1 MRRNLV
7 FGGVTR
13 QELNR
18 GLSSVACLAFVA
30 LLGLAFWAG
39 ALWLGQLLLRISQ
52 TGF

>member
-7 FGGVTR
+7 LGGVTR

-18 GLSSVACLAFVA
+18 GVSSVACLAFVV
-30 LLGLAFWAG
+30 LLGMAFWLG
-39 ALWLGQLLLRISQ
+39 AVWLAQLFVRISQ